1 MSSLER
7 TEEPA
12 GKVNRT
18 TFLNARI
25 FDGVRSEY
33 ADESVVVVEGD
44 RIVAVDRTPSASIGG
59 NVIDVAGKTLM
70 PGLIDAHCHVL
81 GASLKITDVET
92 PPLTYV
98 PSYAAK
104 MLSHALD
111 CGFTTVR
118 DVGGGDA
125 GIARAV
131 EDGLIR
137 GPRVYFAGRALSMTG
152 GHGDFRDPFHEVGGC
167 GCSGSGRVALV
178 VDGEDAVR
186 AAAREEL
193 RRGAHCI
200 KIMLSG
206 GVLSPTDPIWMDQFT
221 DVEVVAA
228 VEEAARRRKYVAAH
242 CHPPSS
248 IARAARLGVR
258 TIEHATLIDESSAA
272 AVKSAGAYV
281 VPTTVIVRALL
292 DDAKAGLLPGWMSEK
307 LAEVSDQSLRGLE
320 IMDRFALKIGFGTD
334 LLGHLHTHQTRK
346 FTIRRE
352 VQSAASILR
361 SATSV
366 NAEIMMEPHL
376 GKIQPGCHAD
386 LLIIDGDPLA
396 NIDVLAQDG
405 RGLIAIMKGGEFVK
419 RRS

>member
-1 MSSLER
+1 M
-7 TEEPA
+7 
-12 GKVNRT
+12 NRT
-18 TFLNARI
+18 TFINARI
-25 FDGVRSEY
+25 FDGVRTDY
-33 ADESVVVVEGD
+33 LDESVVIVEDGH
-44 RIVAVDRTPSASIGG
+44 IVAVDRKAGESINGD
-59 NVIDVAGKTLM
+59 VVDVAGKTLM

-81 GASLKITDVET
+81 GSSLRVTDVET
-92 PPLTYV
+92 QPLTYV
-98 PSYAAK
+98 ASYASK
-104 MLSHALD
+104 MLGHALD

-131 EDGLIR
+131 ADRLIR
-137 GPRVYFAGRALSMTG
+137 GPRVFFAGRALSMTG
-152 GHGDFRDPFHEVGGC
+152 GHGDFRDPFSEVGACMGAC
-167 GCSGSGRVALV
+167 GCSAAGRVAIV

-186 AAAREEL
+186 AATREEL

-221 DVEVVAA
+221 DREVIAA

-248 IARAARLGVR
+248 IERAAKLGVR

-281 VPTTVIVRALL
+281 VPTTIIVRALL
-292 DDAKAGLLPGWMSEK
+292 DDAKAGRLPTWMSTK

-320 IMDRFALKIGFGTD
+320 IMDRSGLKIGFGTD
-334 LLGHLHTHQTRK
+334 LLGHLHTHQTRE
-346 FTIRRE
+346 FLLRRE
-352 VQSAASILR
+352 VQSAAAILR

-366 NAEIMMEPHL
+366 NAEILMEPHL

-386 LLIIDGDPLA
+386 ILVVDGDPLTDI
-396 NIDVLAQDG
+396 NVLAQDG
-405 RGLIAIMKGGEFVK
+405 RSVTAIMKGGEFVK
-419 RRS
+419 RSS